1 MQAGSGNAKQWL
13 GLVLLLIT
21 LGSCNRAP
29 AESNPSEPPS
39 DPAASN
45 PTTGSAAADGVPDIG
60 GFRSTPI
67 NPTRTATLVTQAAG
81 AQINL
86 RSLPTTQSPAQG
98 SGLSGDQVTL
108 LRLAEGEGGF
118 SWYYVKFAASA
129 TEGWV
134 RGDFIDTSDQA
145 ATTQAAGPAA
155 GVVAPAAAEE
165 ASPGPCGANRPEAF
179 FETQSFT
186 IHLCQT
192 PQGLSYIG
200 TNTTNQDTLTTTDV
214 RNSQGT
220 YIAIN
225 GDHQYYIN
233 DQSLVVYQISNG
245 SYTQL
250 ESEAVVRHERF
261 LY

>member
-1 MQAGSGNAKQWL
+1 M
-13 GLVLLLIT
+13 
-21 LGSCNRAP
+21 
-29 AESNPSEPPS
+29 
-39 DPAASN
+39 
-45 PTTGSAAADGVPDIG
+45 TGS
-60 GFRSTPI
+60 
-67 NPTRTATLVTQAAG
+67 
-81 AQINL
+81 
-86 RSLPTTQSPAQG
+86 
-98 SGLSGDQVTL
+98 
-108 LRLAEGEGGF
+108 
-118 SWYYVKFAASA
+118 W
-129 TEGWV
+129 
-134 RGDFIDTSDQA
+134 
-145 ATTQAAGPAA
+145 AAGPAA

-165 ASPGPCGANRPEAF
+165 ASPGPCGADRPEAF